1 MDKTKRFEIETF
13 KQKIAKKVP
22 DPNDRVLLMMTM
34 AGVSGMLAEFIAD
47 CFQIENLPT
56 GIKYALAITSAN
68 IKALIA
74 DGEIRT
80 EEVLEDY
87 KMSEQQQEDLHR
99 VFTKIIKKLYH
110 SLNEDDK

>member
-13 KQKIAKKVP
+13 KEKIARKVP
-22 DPNDRVLLMMTM
+22 NPNDRVLLMMTM
-34 AGVSGMLAEFIAD
+34 AGVSGMLAEFISD
-47 CFQIENLPT
+47 CFDIEKVPI
-56 GIKYALAITSAN
+56 GVKYALAITSAN

-74 DGEIRT
+74 DGKIRT

-87 KMSEQQQEDLHR
+87 KMSEQQQEDLDR

-110 SLNEDDK
+110 SLDEDDK